1 MNNNQPRIIL
11 SRTAN
16 QFLERLFEQEVPEI
30 FDGLITLKKIVR
42 IPGEHTGRIQGI
54 EPLL

>member
-30 FDGLITLKKIVR
+30 A
-42 IPGEHTGRIQGI
+42 TG
-54 EPLL
+54 